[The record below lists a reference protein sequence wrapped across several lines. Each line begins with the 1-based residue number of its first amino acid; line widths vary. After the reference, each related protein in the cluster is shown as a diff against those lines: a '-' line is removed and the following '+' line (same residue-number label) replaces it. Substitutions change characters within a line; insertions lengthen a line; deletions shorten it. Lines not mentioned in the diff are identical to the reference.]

1 MSSYLI
7 EYMKL
12 HAISL
17 QQDIEDV
24 SNKMEPLDPD
34 SKDFKDLDFEFNWL
48 NGNLSATLHLLGVAE
63 QEGRNAANNN

>member
-7 EYMKL
+7 EYMQL

-24 SNKMEPLDPD
+24 SSKMEMLDEN
-34 SKDFKDLDFEFNWL
+34 SKDFKELDFEFNWL
-48 NGNLSATLHLLGVAE
+48 NGNLSATLHLLGVAKK
-63 QEGRNAANNN
+63 EGTNE